1 MIRSKFGDFIAERR
15 KARGIGLRTMADL
28 MGISAAYWSDI
39 EKGRRNP
46 PAMDKIEEVARI
58 LELSQ
63 EEVEHIIDLAA
74 DDRGEI
80 PMDLPEYIMESDL
93 AKTALRQAHKNKNEG
108 RSDITDKAWE
118 EFIKAIG
125 KK

>member
-1 MIRSKFGDFIAERR
+1 MIRSKFGEFIAERR
-15 KARGIGLRTMADL
+15 KEKGIGLRKMADI

-46 PAMDKIEEVARI
+46 PAMDKIEEIAKI
-58 LELSQ
+58 LELTQ
-63 EEVEHIIDLAA
+63 EEIDYVIDLAA

-93 AKTALRQAHKNKNEG
+93 ARTALRQAHKNKSEG
-108 RSDITDKAWE
+108 RSEITDKAWKD
-118 EFIKAIG
+118 FIKAIA